1 MIPLPHQIIIVDY
14 HGDTIIQNSSAV
26 CQIAVALY
34 NSLHDSIL
42 DKHFVKGISVRQQG
56 AMPAR
61 KREREREREKYHH
74 HTSYSH
80 HICTPCLH
88 IILTLIYIYRSYL
101 HIYTY
106 HTHVRSCLHISMIVP
121 ILNSHPYSYHIV
133 LHSIGI
139 HII

>member
-61 KREREREREKYHH
+61 KREREREREKNMIITRHI
-74 HTSYSH
+74 HTIFARH
-80 HICTPCLH
+80 VCTL
-88 IILTLIYIYRSYL
+88 YL
-101 HIYTY
+101 HLYIFTDHTY
-106 HTHVRSCLHISMIVP
+106 IF
-121 ILNSHPYSYHIV
+121 
-133 LHSIGI
+133 I
-139 HII
+139 HIIHMSDHVYISV